1 MEIVVTNLKYP
12 NISKYRAL
20 SQHWGFHVQSIFSN
34 PNYPNYNLGVLLV
47 RPPKQIC
54 HPCPGHCTQREWNF
68 QGGYSPDPL
77 RLDKPMIKPTTDYC
91 TETLVRSCTMLH
103 MNTAQHGSKIMIPY
117 DSNLHPCRK
126 PYSLV
131 PIQDPNHKTPA
142 EWKKPAV
149 VR

>member
-1 MEIVVTNLKYP
+1 VEIVVTNLKYP
-12 NISKYRAL
+12 NISKYRAV
-20 SQHWGFHVQSIFSN
+20 SNTGVSMFNPFFPIRIIQTIIWGSCWCVLQSKSVI
-34 PNYPNYNLGVLLV
+34 LALV
-47 RPPKQIC
+47 IVCKGNGISR
-54 HPCPGHCTQREWNF
+54 
-68 QGGYSPDPL
+68 GGYSPDPL

-142 EWKKPAV
+142 E
-149 VR
+149 